1 MRPCGH
7 VSSASDLIDLSRLG
21 PPVDRFGVFSMSLL
35 ISPNETISSIMYGCT
50 PAAPPLLHRVRLYP
64 RRPAFVPYLWG
75 DTIASPPAWHC
86 GDQVLHELVLLLA
99 C

>member
-50 PAAPPLLHRVRLYP
+50 PTAPPLCPIYGVTRLHPFQHGTVATKSCLS
-64 RRPAFVPYLWG
+64 LCCCW
-75 DTIASPPAWHC
+75 
-86 GDQVLHELVLLLA
+86 LA
-99 C
+99 DWPLFLGNKPC